1 MRHAAAAYAGERALT
16 PGERWGSLLEVLLGA
31 FIVIGHNV
39 FRILPNEVPILF
51 VLLFISLRL
60 RDGRWTVPGLERP
73 RSWPKT
79 LAIAVIAAAILQIG
93 SELVMQ
99 PVGSHLWHHPEQ
111 ASSVL
116 TTSALSW
123 RSAMRNLAIVW
134 SFGAFGE
141 ELSYRSYL
149 LTRAADLGDRSKI
162 AYGAAML
169 YVAVLF
175 GFGHFYK
182 GPAGILDST
191 YSGLVL
197 GSVYLLTGRNLW
209 ASILTHGISD
219 TFAVLIVFRGWAT

>member
-60 RDGRWTVPGLERP
+60 RNGRWTVPGLERP

-99 PVGSHLWHHPEQ
+99 PLGSHLWHHPEQ

-141 ELSYRSYL
+141 ELSYRS
-149 LTRAADLGDRSKI
+149 
-162 AYGAAML
+162 
-169 YVAVLF
+169 
-175 GFGHFYK
+175 
-182 GPAGILDST
+182 
-191 YSGLVL
+191 
-197 GSVYLLTGRNLW
+197 
-209 ASILTHGISD
+209 
-219 TFAVLIVFRGWAT
+219 